1 MGFSVLPKSI
11 SIAFKHRFQGAIV
24 KYAIVENYRLHNG
37 DPVDLLVT
45 APAATLN
52 FSVYRHGTLTRP

>member
-1 MGFSVLPKSI
+1 MVLPKSI
-11 SIAFKHRFQGAIV
+11 SIAFKRHFQPVIV
-24 KYAIVENYRLHNG
+24 KYAIVENYHLHNG

-52 FSVYRHGTLTRP
+52 FSVYRHGMLTRP